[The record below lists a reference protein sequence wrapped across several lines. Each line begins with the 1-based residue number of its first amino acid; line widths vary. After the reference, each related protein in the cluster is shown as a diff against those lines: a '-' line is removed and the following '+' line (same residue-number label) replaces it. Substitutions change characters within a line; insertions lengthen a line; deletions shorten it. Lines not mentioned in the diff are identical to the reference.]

1 MCMRKQSMLP
11 AWRWLRAGVLISAG
25 LMTACSGDGT
35 PVQIPAD
42 EQNNRSTVINAPD
55 VLGARYRQVD
65 EAIEISPGAGGSAAV
80 AKAKAKPVL
89 RLVAEVSPP
98 TVDGFAL
105 QATSTSLKSSSSAV
119 VSYNT
124 QGEHYRGGVD
134 LFSSVQGNSK
144 PPELSSS
151 ITFNDTDVSHVVS
164 VGGVVFAAEAAS
176 VDATGFAAPG
186 AVERITRNGKFLTLE
201 GGQQTPLTS
210 FAATALEETAS
221 AVYVVTGSTGH
232 VFKLSNPG
240 LEEQDRVEISDARW
254 VAEDSTSGN
263 IVVISSNGAGNGG
276 TLTVLDADLSVLY
289 AHPFNG
295 GDVPESKN
303 TVEVNGGRAYI
314 AAGPAGIQVL
324 DLVTGDLDFSVSI
337 PSAAESG
344 IEDEGRRVSNA
355 VTIDDDLMFI
365 SNGEAGVYVVQGPV
379 NFEDASDAE
388 LQESIVLGKLAFDDQ
403 PPPSVNHVSYRNQ
416 KLYVAAG
423 LGGLKIL
430 EVSN

>member
-1 MCMRKQSMLP
+1 MRMSNDAQKRCQ
-11 AWRWLRAGVLISAG
+11 RWASACLWLSAG
-25 LMTACSGDGT
+25 LLAGCGGDDSNI
-35 PVQIPAD
+35 QIPAD
-42 EQNNRSTVINAPD
+42 EQNSRSTVTNAPD
-55 VLGARYRQVD
+55 ALAARYRQVD
-65 EAIEISPGAGGSAAV
+65 ESLAISDGSGGAKTA

-89 RLVAEVSPP
+89 RLIAEVSPP
-98 TVDGFAL
+98 TVDGFPL
-105 QATSTSLKSSSSAV
+105 QATSTSLKSASTAV

-124 QGEHYRGGVD
+124 QGEPYRGGID

-176 VDATGFAAPG
+176 VDATGFSAPG
-186 AVERITRNGKFLTLE
+186 AVERVTRNGKFLTLE
-201 GGQQTPLTS
+201 GGQQTPLSS
-210 FAATALEETAS
+210 FAATSLEETAS

-240 LEEQDRVEISDARW
+240 LVEQARLEISDARW
-254 VAEDSTSGN
+254 VAEDPASGN
-263 IVVISSNGAGNGG
+263 IVVISSNGPGNGG

-289 AHPFNG
+289 AHAFDG
-295 GDVPESKN
+295 GDVAESKN
-303 TVEVNGGRAYI
+303 TVELSGGRAYI

-324 DLVTGDLDFSVSI
+324 DLVTGDLDFTVSI

-344 IEDEGRRVSNA
+344 VEDEGRRVSNA

-365 SNGEAGVYVVQGPV
+365 SNGEAGVYVVQAPV
-379 NFEDASDAE
+379 NFADANDAE
-388 LQESIVLGKLAFDDQ
+388 LQESTVLGKLAFDDQ
-403 PPPSVNHVSYRNQ
+403 PPPSVNHVSYRGG

-423 LGGLKIL
+423 LGGLKIID
-430 EVSN
+430 VSN